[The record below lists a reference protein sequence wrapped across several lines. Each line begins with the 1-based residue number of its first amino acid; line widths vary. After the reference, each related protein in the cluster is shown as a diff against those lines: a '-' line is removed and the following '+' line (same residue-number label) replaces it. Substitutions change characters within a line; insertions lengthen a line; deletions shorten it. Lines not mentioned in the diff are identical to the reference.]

1 MISRNELEKY
11 AAELLSELFEEDEG
25 SEVEIDE
32 TEEIQNTAATFADN
46 LQQKIDEKL
55 APKITE
61 APIKQDS

>member
-1 MISRNELEKY
+1 MEKY

-61 APIKQDS
+61 APIKQD

>member
-61 APIKQDS
+61 APIKQD

>member
-32 TEEIQNTAATFADN
+32 TEEIQNTEFRN
-46 LQQKIDEKL
+46 LRFKTVAFFL
-55 APKITE
+55 
-61 APIKQDS
+61 

>member
-32 TEEIQNTAATFADN
+32 TEEIQSTAATFADN

-61 APIKQDS
+61 APIKQD